1 MRTRDLTFG
10 LYADD
15 EGLAWVGV
23 LVEDVVGPRSARIVG
38 TTTTTTP
45 VVDADDFLA
54 RQWAVEHPG
63 RTSGSRRSVTLRLR
77 VVCSLRTRR
86 ALRKALI
93 AALCPEGA
101 APHACR
107 VPWSAY

>member
-10 LYADD
+10 LYADE
-15 EGLAWVGV
+15 EGLAWVGA
-23 LVEDVVGPRSARIVG
+23 LVEDVVGSRSARIVG
-38 TTTTTTP
+38 TATTATP
-45 VVDADDFLA
+45 MSGADDFLA
-54 RQWAVEHPG
+54 RQWAVEHSG
-63 RTSGSRRSVTLRLR
+63 RASGARRSVTLRLR

-101 APHACR
+101 APHTCL